1 MPFYTRVGDLSVYP
15 TAASCPSAFVFDAC
29 QIAELE
35 LLHIS
40 ALEFIHV
47 DGADN
52 CGGVSHDGVLAAK
65 NGNSVQIYFTQNEP
79 ATPLQ
84 GAEAQGS
91 SSPKLLVAMYAWDSN
106 SYPGNEYAHFI
117 RGS

>member
-1 MPFYTRVGDLSVYP
+1 MYP
-15 TAASCPSAFVFDAC
+15 TAASLPSAFVFDAC
-29 QIAELE
+29 QIADLE

-52 CGGVSHDGVLAAK
+52 CGGVSHGGVLAAK

-106 SYPGNEYAHFI
+106 SYPGNEYVHFI